1 MYEKIRYLGRILPAA
16 IMAVLAVYCL
26 KKMPTEFLSGGYK
39 KLIAAAV
46 RVVNKITT
54 PRSRGMRT
62 RVVFKGHTLL

>member
-1 MYEKIRYLGRILPAA
+1 
-16 IMAVLAVYCL
+16 MAVLAVYCL

-39 KLIAAAV
+39 KLIAAAA

>member
-1 MYEKIRYLGRILPAA
+1 MRRSGISDGSSGSHH
-16 IMAVLAVYCL
+16 AVLTVYCL
-26 KKMPTEFLSGGYK
+26 KEVPTEFLSGGYK
-39 KLIAAAV
+39 RLIAAVA

>member
-1 MYEKIRYLGRILPAA
+1 MVFGK
-16 IMAVLAVYCL
+16 V
-26 KKMPTEFLSGGYK
+26 PTEFLSGGYK
-39 KLIAAAV
+39 KLIAAVA